1 MQAEK
6 RLLCG
11 WKEICGFIGI
21 SRLLLIRRRYP
32 IYDCDKATH
41 RGHGVC
47 AYADE
52 LLEAHVKWIRHE
64 ID

>member
-11 WKEICGFIGI
+11 WKEICG
-21 SRLLLIRRRYP
+21 LLLIRRRYP

-41 RGHGVC
+41 RGYGVC
-47 AYADE
+47 AYTDE